1 MKRDDRVKKLKSNK
15 LYVITGQSFSKG
27 RSLSSVVKAAL
38 EGGAGIIQLREKRM
52 TGRELVEA
60 GLAVRELTRESGA
73 LFIVNDRL
81 DIALAVGADGVH
93 LGQDDMPLE
102 VARRVAGPD
111 MIIGI
116 STHSLD
122 QAIEAERGG
131 ADYIGVGPLF
141 ETRSKEDICAPV
153 GLDLLREVSAGVRIP
168 KVGIGGVKDH
178 NVGSVME
185 AGADMVAV
193 ITAVVAAPDV
203 AGAARNLI
211 NRINSAIND
220 GQLT

>member
-1 MKRDDRVKKLKSNK
+1 M
-15 LYVITGQSFSKG
+15 
-27 RSLSSVVKAAL
+27 VKAAL